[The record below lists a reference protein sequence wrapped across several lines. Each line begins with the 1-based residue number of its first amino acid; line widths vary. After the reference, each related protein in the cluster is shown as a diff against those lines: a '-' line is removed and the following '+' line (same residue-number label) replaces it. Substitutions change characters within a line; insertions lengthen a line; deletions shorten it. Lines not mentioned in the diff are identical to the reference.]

1 MGFWIF
7 MFVMDL
13 MIPVSMIVFG
23 RIFTKRAPGEINGV
37 YGYRTSMSMKNKETW
52 EFAHRY
58 FGRLWYV
65 WGWMLVPVS
74 AIVMFFVIGKDQD
87 AVGTVGGVLCFL
99 QMIPML
105 GAIVLTERELRK
117 KFDRNGNRRVK

>member
-13 MIPVSMIVFG
+13 MIPVLMIVFG
-23 RIFTKRAPGEINGV
+23 RIFKKRAPGEINGV

-74 AIVMFFVIGKDQD
+74 AIVMFLVIGKDQD

>member
-13 MIPVSMIVFG
+13 MIPVSMIIFG

-52 EFAHRY
+52 KFAHRY

>member
-52 EFAHRY
+52 KFAHRY

>member
-105 GAIVLTERELRK
+105 AAIVLTERELRK

>member
-1 MGFWIF
+1 
-7 MFVMDL
+7 
-13 MIPVSMIVFG
+13 
-23 RIFTKRAPGEINGV
+23 
-37 YGYRTSMSMKNKETW
+37 
-52 EFAHRY
+52 
-58 FGRLWYV
+58 
-65 WGWMLVPVS
+65 MLVPVS

>member
-23 RIFTKRAPGEINGV
+23 RIFTKRAPGEINEV

-52 EFAHRY
+52 KFAHRY

>member
-52 EFAHRY
+52 KFAHRY

-105 GAIVLTERELRK
+105 AAIVLTERELRK